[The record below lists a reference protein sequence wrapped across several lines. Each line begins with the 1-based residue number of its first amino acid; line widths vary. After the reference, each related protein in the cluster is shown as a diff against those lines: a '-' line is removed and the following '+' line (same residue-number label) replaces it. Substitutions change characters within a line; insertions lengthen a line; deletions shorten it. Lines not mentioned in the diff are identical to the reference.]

1 MRHRLTAT
9 RCLQARLTARRT
21 LGRARVTPLDALGL
35 QNSCLRRPLSSHG
48 ASEHLTQLRAT
59 DGKDL
64 GGICSLGRS
73 RRISGR
79 LSAPHIRM
87 IITCSPHL
95 RWKVCLRQI
104 SRTTNGIQRAAAEVM
119 ITTPTLAAPSTRRLA
134 RRRAAVTCVMRTA
147 MTRPT
152 STVALAT
159 TRHSTR
165 REVTGGDRT
174 SGEAGGRR
182 SSGRACMRT
191 CGFRK
196 CAKLIRLE
204 KIGCL
209 LTAARLLADAPGP
222 LCVTSKRGFRSN
234 RPRPD
239 GGAHRQ
245 SPPLRKY
252 PKNAHAHNTKRPF
265 QVRSKFRTFT
275 RAG

>member
-35 QNSCLRRPLSSHG
+35 HNSCLRRPLSSHG

-119 ITTPTLAAPSTRRLA
+119 IKTPTLAAPSTRRLA

-147 MTRPT
+147 MRDLHRPW
-152 STVALAT
+152 LWPRHHT
-159 TRHSTR
+159 TRN
-165 REVTGGDRT
+165 
-174 SGEAGGRR
+174 
-182 SSGRACMRT
+182 
-191 CGFRK
+191 
-196 CAKLIRLE
+196 AK
-204 KIGCL
+204 
-209 LTAARLLADAPGP
+209 
-222 LCVTSKRGFRSN
+222 
-234 RPRPD
+234 
-239 GGAHRQ
+239 
-245 SPPLRKY
+245 
-252 PKNAHAHNTKRPF
+252 
-265 QVRSKFRTFT
+265 
-275 RAG
+275 